1 MGEKYT
7 FTISGD
13 KLLEKIKELVR
24 EGNIRRIRLIHEDK
38 ALIDIPLTVGASAV
52 VITVLALPV
61 LAAIGA
67 FAALLTNCTIE
78 VEKMD

>member
-7 FTISGD
+7 FTVSGD

-24 EGNIRRIRLIHEDK
+24 EGNVRRIRLIHEDK